1 MDDVMVDTSATGTV
15 VRAAARDGGVAV
27 PMADVR
33 IEREDKTVVAVL
45 TGEVDMSNA
54 ASVRLQIA
62 ESVTPDDDAL
72 IVDLSELS
80 FIDSAGLHSL
90 IELGTVLD
98 ERRQQTPAVP
108 PARAARSGGRS
119 RSSDCRAPSRSTP
132 TGARRWRPSARPR
145 WSPGRSAPPRTT
157 DRRQSSASSA

>member
-1 MDDVMVDTSATGTV
+1 M
-15 VRAAARDGGVAV
+15 

-33 IEREDKTVVAVL
+33 FEREEETVIAVV

-54 ASVRLQIA
+54 ATVRQQIA
-62 ESVTPDDDAL
+62 ESVTPDDDAV

-98 ERRQQTPAVP
+98 ERRQKLLLCLPPGSTIRRAIEIIGLPHAVSVYSDRGE
-108 PARAARSGGRS
+108 AMEAVRASAMES
-119 RSSDCRAPSRSTP
+119 RPIGPNENA
-132 TGARRWRPSARPR
+132 
-145 WSPGRSAPPRTT
+145 
-157 DRRQSSASSA
+157 